1 MPLIRIFG
9 HRNPVPP
16 ARPLGRLSPDR
27 PVRLAFVCDD
37 PMRGPSPSLLAALSQ
52 HLRRNGLT
60 VQIDARAGVLD
71 ATGTAASVGRALEIT
86 LMASDDGGFLPDDE
100 PALPRA
106 IALGVL
112 GVVGLSA
119 HPGLPTRRRPPHPA
133 AFDGFAGYRPAA
145 IESAYEIGRL
155 PAAPPSA
162 RAVLLEFASGY
173 GQADLDLFTQTM
185 SLPPVRPTLHT
196 VDGGANDGGTAPA
209 DLEATLDVEWLWA
222 IAPGCDLHVIE
233 APSGSTDGSFAL
245 HLVHALAQAVHLNPA
260 VVSISYGD
268 AESRFPPAVLG
279 AIDALLARL
288 RRAGTDVF
296 IASGDQGAYG
306 LHDPLGRPI
315 RHADAPASC
324 PHAIAVGGTRLAIA
338 SDGSAEETGWT
349 DLGGNGAGGGGF
361 SAVFPAPQVQLPFL
375 PAGATGRGL
384 PDIALEADPLTGYA
398 VVFEGQLQVVGGTS
412 VAAPVAAAAVLR
424 LRAAPGQGLAF
435 GSRIYALPA
444 GCFRDIVVGDNSY
457 DGVPGYRCRPG
468 WDAVTGR
475 GAPLFGR
482 MLAVPGGNA

>member
-9 HRNPVPP
+9 HRNPVPV
-16 ARPLGRLSPDR
+16 ARALGRLAGDR
-27 PVRLAFVCDD
+27 PVRLAFICGS
-37 PMRGPSPSLLAALSQ
+37 PTRGPSPSQIAALSE
-52 HLRRNGLT
+52 HLRRHGLL
-60 VQIDARAGVLD
+60 VQADALAGVVD
-71 ATGTAASVGRALEIT
+71 STGPAASVGRALAVT
-86 LMASDDGGFLPDDE
+86 LLATDDGGFMPEDE

-119 HPGLPTRRRPPHPA
+119 HPGLPRRRRSPYEA
-133 AFDGFAGYRPAA
+133 APGAFSGYRPHEIA
-145 IESAYEIGRL
+145 SAYEIDRL

-173 GQADLDLFTQTM
+173 SPSDLDLFTQAM
-185 SLPPVRPTLHT
+185 RLPTVRPILHV

-209 DLEATLDVEWLWA
+209 DLEATLDIEWLWA
-222 IAPGCDLHVIE
+222 VAPGCELHVVE
-233 APSGSTDGSFAL
+233 APSGASDGAFGL
-245 HLVHALAQAVHLNPA
+245 HLVHALAQAMHLSPA

-268 AESRFPPAVLG
+268 AETRFPPAVLG
-279 AIDALLARL
+279 AIDALIARM

-306 LHDPLGRPI
+306 LHDPFGRPI

-324 PHAIAVGGTRLAIA
+324 PHAIAVGGTRLIVAA
-338 SDGSAEETGWT
+338 DGSAEETGWT

-361 SAVFPAPQVQLPFL
+361 STVFPAPQAQIPFL
-375 PAGATGRGL
+375 PPGTTGRGL
-384 PDIALEADPLTGYA
+384 PDIALDADPLTGYA
-398 VVFEGQLQVVGGTS
+398 VVFEGQPQVVGGTS
-412 VAAPVAAAAVLR
+412 VAAPVAAGAVLR
-424 LRAAPGQGLAF
+424 LRAAAGQDAAF
-435 GSRIYALPA
+435 GPRIYTLPA
-444 GCFRDIVVGDNSY
+444 QCFRDIVVGDNSY
-457 DGVPGYRCRPG
+457 AGVSGYRCRPG

-482 MLAVPGGNA
+482 MLAVPPVSA